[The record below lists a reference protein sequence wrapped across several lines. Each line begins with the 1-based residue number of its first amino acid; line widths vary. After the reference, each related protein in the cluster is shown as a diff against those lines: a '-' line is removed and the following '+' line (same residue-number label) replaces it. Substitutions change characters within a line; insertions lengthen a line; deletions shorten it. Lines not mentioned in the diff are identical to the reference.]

1 MVDLYFFHGLNYT
14 YYNRIKTKVYETIDE
29 YYLKVG
35 TPLAQINNVNNFNYG
50 DGIQTTQFLNKSE
63 FGVFGEPTY
72 MIICENNKIKSRWFV
87 LDSDKMR
94 NGQIKLN
101 LRRDVLADVN
111 QNSLLYTSDF
121 YCDRGILTQNDPFI
135 YKSEGGIYNQIKKSQ
150 TLLKDQSGIAWIVG
164 YMAVGKTNDNPIT
177 INLKEQVTDKPVI
190 VKSSL
195 SSLPAYQYSN
205 LCPASE
211 RKGAYAEVYDVNLKI
226 NVFSAQSTQKFQIDI
241 TPSNTSGNYYSYKE
255 LPESFNELGM
265 FFVPDTI
272 YNKTLIKGSANQ
284 IYRGFTSSTYKDKF
298 INAYKQYLGMIPYNY
313 LYSLLNADKNFYN
326 VNGTVY
332 KAIITKHLNET
343 YSNYVAV
350 PPDSSVLVPQ
360 FLDVWNNYCCKNTK
374 DNSTA
379 IELSVS
385 SSS

>member
-1 MVDLYFFHGLNYT
+1 M
-14 YYNRIKTKVYETIDE
+14 
-29 YYLKVG
+29 
-35 TPLAQINNVNNFNYG
+35 
-50 DGIQTTQFLNKSE
+50 
-63 FGVFGEPTY
+63 
-72 MIICENNKIKSRWFV
+72 
-87 LDSDKMR
+87 
-94 NGQIKLN
+94 
-101 LRRDVLADVN
+101 
-111 QNSLLYTSDF
+111 
-121 YCDRGILTQNDPFI
+121 
-135 YKSEGGIYNQIKKSQ
+135 
-150 TLLKDQSGIAWIVG
+150 
-164 YMAVGKTNDNPIT
+164 
-177 INLKEQVTDKPVI
+177 
-190 VKSSL
+190 
-195 SSLPAYQYSN
+195 
-205 LCPASE
+205 
-211 RKGAYAEVYDVNLKI
+211 
-226 NVFSAQSTQKFQIDI
+226 
-241 TPSNTSGNYYSYKE
+241 
-255 LPESFNELGM
+255 
-265 FFVPDTI
+265 PDTI

-385 SSS
+385 NTV

>member
-50 DGIQTTQFLNKSE
+50 DGIETTQFLNKSE

-177 INLKEQVTDKPVI
+177 INLKE
-190 VKSSL
+190 
-195 SSLPAYQYSN
+195 
-205 LCPASE
+205 
-211 RKGAYAEVYDVNLKI
+211 
-226 NVFSAQSTQKFQIDI
+226 
-241 TPSNTSGNYYSYKE
+241 
-255 LPESFNELGM
+255 
-265 FFVPDTI
+265 
-272 YNKTLIKGSANQ
+272 
-284 IYRGFTSSTYKDKF
+284 
-298 INAYKQYLGMIPYNY
+298 
-313 LYSLLNADKNFYN
+313 
-326 VNGTVY
+326 
-332 KAIITKHLNET
+332 
-343 YSNYVAV
+343 
-350 PPDSSVLVPQ
+350 
-360 FLDVWNNYCCKNTK
+360 
-374 DNSTA
+374 
-379 IELSVS
+379 
-385 SSS
+385 